1 MSEIPQIKNRSSK
14 ELSSE
19 DNIDITFFVP
29 CLNEE
34 ASIVGTIET
43 IKAAVKEAGC
53 TYEILIIDDKSI
65 DNTISVIE
73 EYQRAHPEVNIRL
86 IKNSKTRGLGFN
98 YVEGAFL
105 GKGKYYK
112 FVGASNQETKDSI
125 LVLLKELGKADII
138 IPYLVNQKDRG
149 LKRRMFSSL
158 FAFLVRLLSGYPLK
172 YYNGSAIHLR
182 YNVMRWHPDTYGYAY
197 QAELIVRLLSEGK
210 TYIEV
215 PMLCIFRK
223 IGKTKAF
230 RLHNFLSVSHSLLQI
245 LLRRVRR
252 ILFKI

>member
-1 MSEIPQIKNRSSK
+1 MKNTHSR

-43 IKAAVKEAGC
+43 ITAAVKEAGC

-73 EYQRAHPEVNIRL
+73 EYQRMHPNVNIRL
-86 IKNSKTRGLGFN
+86 IKNSRTRGLGFN

-105 GKGKYYK
+105 GEGKYYK
-112 FVGASNQETKDSI
+112 FVGGSNQETKDSI

-138 IPYLVNQKDRG
+138 IPYLVNQEDRG
-149 LKRRMFSSL
+149 FKRWMFSSL
-158 FAFLVRLLSGYPLK
+158 FTFLVSLLSGYSLK

-215 PMLCIFRK
+215 PMSCNFRK
-223 IGKTKAF
+223 TGKTKAF

-245 LLRRVRR
+245 FLRRVRR